1 MLTRP
6 AGEWHRGA
14 GGARGIR
21 YKIAPRSEDH
31 GGVIQVARGRYATDA
46 SHYQIM
52 PVGVVAPRTMDEAE
66 RAIAIAREEG
76 VTVLPRGGGSSQ
88 AGQTVNHSLAVD
100 CSKHLNTILDLD
112 VAGQRCRVQPGIVL
126 DRLWNRVEQLALA
139 QRYEEAASMRDRA
152 HAFAS
157 AVQRQ
162 RLTDRLRAAGEL
174 VVRLHDTE
182 LRIVNGVLAT
192 VAAQGTLPLPLEIA
206 APEVPHYPHPL
217 PRHAVDEVLCL
228 ARAIEK
234 ASYHAVVLYS
244 DGEFSWPAAPVS
256 NPPRLALAA

>member
-1 MLTRP
+1 MNWSHDGDRGLH
-6 AGEWHRGA
+6 GEEDDEFPRETGRSSVGA
-14 GGARGIR
+14 GGT
-21 YKIAPRSEDH
+21 S
-31 GGVIQVARGRYATDA
+31 
-46 SHYQIM
+46 
-52 PVGVVAPRTMDEAE
+52 
-66 RAIAIAREEG
+66 
-76 VTVLPRGGGSSQ
+76 L

-162 RLTDRLRAAGEL
+162 RLADRLRAAGDL

-192 VAAQGTLPLPLEIA
+192 VAAPGTLAIA
-206 APEVPHYPHPL
+206 NRYL
-217 PRHAVDEVLCL
+217 G
-228 ARAIEK
+228 
-234 ASYHAVVLYS
+234 ASYYFMKRYAEAVAAYRDALAVNPQYPEAHFYMAVALEKLGRSAEARPHWRQYCELAP
-244 DGEFSWPAAPVS
+244 DGEFVQ
-256 NPPRLALAA
+256 LAREFDSATS